1 MNNTRIFQLFGL
13 ILFISVLIA
22 GCETDDSQT
31 PEDFYDQG
39 NFTIVLDA
47 QKIPGQ
53 GQYRTVLESNE
64 TIDINVHIEA
74 PANLESLLITKTVNL
89 VVDESFGNQGS
100 INVDASGTSFDY
112 NFIYEP
118 SIDDVDKLIGFTFE
132 AKTSEGTKHISDL
145 TASITLSPK
154 DNLVTKKW
162 NWTSI
167 KHVNSLN
174 MPNEE
179 VIADCE
185 KDNAYLFNADGSM
198 SLQYGQDTAAGS
210 CAFDGLNV
218 YDRWYITANDEYFIM
233 EKHNVFTPNITAVD
247 TFKLKTLSIDK
258 LELEQTID
266 LSVFG
271 LTDEEI
277 FLYSFIPVPRE
288 N

>member
-1 MNNTRIFQLFGL
+1 MNNSRIFQFCGL
-13 ILFISVLIA
+13 VLFISVLIA
-22 GCETDDSQT
+22 GCETNDSQT

-39 NFTIVLDA
+39 NFTIVLNA

-53 GQYRTVLESNE
+53 GQYRKVLESNE
-64 TIDINVHIEA
+64 TLEIDVHIEA
-74 PANLESLLITKTVNL
+74 PANLNGLSITKTVNL

-100 INVDASGTSFDY
+100 IDVDASGTSFEY
-112 NFIYEP
+112 TFTYEP
-118 SIDDVDKLIGFTFE
+118 SIDDVDKLVGFTFE
-132 AKTSEGTKHISDL
+132 ARTSEGGTHTSDL

-154 DNLVTKKW
+154 DNLVTKSW
-162 NWTSI
+162 GWTSI

-179 VIADCE
+179 VINDCE
-185 KDNAYLFNADGSM
+185 KDNAYLFNADESM
-198 SLQYGQDTAAGS
+198 SLQYGEDTAAGP

-218 YDRWYITANDEYFIM
+218 YDRWYITDNDEYFIM
-233 EKHNVFTPNITAVD
+233 EKHNVFTPDITVVD

-258 LELEQTID
+258 LELEQTVD

-271 LTDEEI
+271 LSDEEI
-277 FLYSFIPVPRE
+277 FLYSFTPGPRG